1 MDLSGANIDFSLLL
15 PEIALAIAG
24 FAILLLGVTKRGK
37 DFGFGLGL
45 FGLIAALALTV
56 QQWGTLETGFFG
68 MVTKDGFSSLYNLIF
83 LLAGILSLLISQSY
97 LRAKEIDKPEY
108 YALILFSILGMM
120 VMASSYDLIIIF
132 LGLEIMS
139 IPLYVLAGF
148 RRFNPKSNEA
158 GIKYFIMG
166 AFASGFLLYGIAL
179 VYGAGATTDLRL
191 IAANFHS
198 IAQQSPMFLY
208 TGAALIL
215 IGFGFKVA
223 AVPFHMWAPDVYQ
236 GAPTPVTAFFSVGP
250 KAAGF
255 AALMRILGFG
265 FDSMDEIQPVLWIL
279 AVLTM
284 AVGNILALFQDN
296 IKRMLAYSSIAH
308 AGYILVALT
317 VGGESAVASGLYYL
331 LGYTFF
337 NLGAFAILT
346 ILDTRDGTDSRFSEL
361 TGMASRHPYL
371 ATLLAVFMF
380 SLAGFPPTAGFF
392 GKLYIFS
399 GAIDSGFIWLA
410 IIGVMTSFISVY
422 YYLRVVVACF
432 FTKADHPFQQV
443 TMNPYLTLALII
455 TAVGALG
462 LGIFPSNWID
472 LSRQAFASFL

>member
-1 MDLSGANIDFSLLL
+1 MDFSGANLDFGLLL
-15 PEIALAIAG
+15 PEIALAVAG
-24 FAILLLGVTKRGK
+24 FAILLLGVTKRGRSL
-37 DFGFGLGL
+37 GFGLGL
-45 FGLIAALALTV
+45 FGLLAALALTV
-56 QQWGTLETGFFG
+56 QRWGSAESGFFG

-83 LLAGILSLLISQSY
+83 LLAGLLSLLIARTY

-108 YALILFSILGMM
+108 YALTLLSIMGMM
-120 VMASSYDLIIIF
+120 VMASSYDLVIIF

-139 IPLYVLAGF
+139 IPLYVLAGIH
-148 RRFNPKSNEA
+148 RLNPKSNEA

-179 VYGAGATTDLRL
+179 VYGAAATTDLRI

-198 IAQQSPMFLY
+198 LSQQSPLFLFA
-208 TGAALIL
+208 GAALIL
-215 IGFGFKVA
+215 VGFAFKVA

-255 AALMRILGFG
+255 AALMRILDFG
-265 FDSMDEIQPVLWIL
+265 FDSMDDITPILWTL

-284 AVGNILALFQDN
+284 VVGNLLALFQDN

-317 VGGESAVASGLYYL
+317 VGGESAVASGMYYL

-337 NLGAFAILT
+337 NLGAFTILT
-346 ILDTRDGTDSRFSEL
+346 ILDTRDGTDSRFSEI
-361 TGMASRHPYL
+361 TGMASRHPFL
-371 ATLLAVFMF
+371 ATLLAIFMF

-399 GAIDSGFIWLA
+399 GAVQNGYIWLA
-410 IIGVMTSFISVY
+410 IIGVMTSFVSVY
-422 YYLRVVVACF
+422 YYLRVVVASF
-432 FTKADHPFQQV
+432 FTKADHPFNAV
-443 TMNPYLTLALII
+443 TLNPYLAVALII
-455 TAVGALG
+455 TTVGALG
-462 LGIFPSNWID
+462 LGLFPSEWID